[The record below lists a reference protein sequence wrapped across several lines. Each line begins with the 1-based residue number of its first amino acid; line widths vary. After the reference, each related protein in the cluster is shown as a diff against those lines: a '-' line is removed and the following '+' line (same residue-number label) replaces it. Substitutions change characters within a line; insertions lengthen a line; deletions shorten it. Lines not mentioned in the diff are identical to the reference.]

1 MVCGGVSGPLMAV
14 HIDMLG
20 ECNRHSN
27 LDFVHFVGEFG
38 VFDFRK
44 HAIVAFSS

>member
-1 MVCGGVSGPLMAV
+1 VVCGGVSAPLMVV
-14 HIDMLG
+14 HTDMLG
-20 ECNRHSN
+20 ECDLHSN

>member
-1 MVCGGVSGPLMAV
+1 MVCGGVSVPLIV
-14 HIDMLG
+14 VPVVMLG
-20 ECNRHSN
+20 ECDLHSN

-44 HAIVAFSS
+44 HAIVVFSS